1 MAAQT
6 AAFGFSTHSGW
17 AAMVVLGS
25 AASNPIVL
33 ARSRVE
39 LIDGHDPES
48 KQPYH
53 TVESLCIEEAT
64 GRLRGYLEVA
74 VGMACAAVETQ
85 CAVVKQRGYQVK
97 SVGII
102 ESAGRKEIEL
112 SSILKSHA
120 LIHAAEGD
128 HFRNALSA
136 AAQGLGLRV
145 CRVQARDLEDHAASQ
160 LRLPPKSMLDTV
172 NNLGRQ
178 VGPPWGADQKKA
190 ALLAW
195 TLLATPSRKQSTA
208 AAPVETSR

>member
-6 AAFGFSTHSGW
+6 AAFGFSAHSGW
-17 AAMVVLGS
+17 AAMIVLGS
-25 AASNPIVL
+25 AHGQPSVF

-39 LIDGHDPES
+39 LIDDHDPES

-53 TVESLCIEEAT
+53 ALEFSCVEEAT

-74 VGMACAAVETQ
+74 TAMAYAAIETQ
-85 CAVVKQRGYQVK
+85 YEAMTQRGYQVK
-97 SVGII
+97 FVGII
-102 ESAGRKEIEL
+102 ESAGRKESSL

-145 CRVQARDLEDHAASQ
+145 CRIRARDLEAHAVSQ
-160 LRLPPKSMLDTV
+160 LRLPLKGMLDTV

-195 TLLATPSRKQSTA
+195 TLLAASA
-208 AAPVETSR
+208 G

>member
-6 AAFGFSTHSGW
+6 AAFGFSAHSGW

-25 AASNPIVL
+25 AASNLSVL

-39 LIDGHDPES
+39 LIDDHDPES

-53 TVESLCIEEAT
+53 AVEFLCVEEAT

-74 VGMACAAVETQ
+74 TAMAGAAIEAQ
-85 CAVVKQRGYQVK
+85 YAAVKQRGYQVK

-102 ESAGRKEIEL
+102 ESAARKEISL

-145 CRVQARDLEDHAASQ
+145 RRVQARGLEDHAVSQ
-160 LRLPPKSMLDTV
+160 LHLPLKSMLDTV
-172 NNLGRQ
+172 NDLGRQ

-195 TLLATPSRKQSTA
+195 SLLAGRA
-208 AAPVETSR
+208 V

>member
-1 MAAQT
+1 MAAQS
-6 AAFGFSTHSGW
+6 AAFGFSAHSGW

-25 AASNPIVL
+25 AASNLSLL

-39 LIDGHDPES
+39 LFDDHDPES

-53 TVESLCIEEAT
+53 AVESLCVEEAA

-74 VGMACAAVETQ
+74 VGLAYAAIETQ
-85 CAVVKQRGYQVK
+85 REAVRQRGYQVK

-102 ESAGRKEIEL
+102 ESAGRKEGPL

-145 CRVQARDLEDHAASQ
+145 CRIPARDLEAHAVNQ
-160 LRLPPKSMLDTV
+160 LRLPLKGMLDTV

-195 TLLATPSRKQSTA
+195 TLLSDSAVKVRPS
-208 AAPVETSR
+208 P

>member
-1 MAAQT
+1 MASQT
-6 AAFGFSTHSGW
+6 AAFGFSAHSGW
-17 AAMVVLGS
+17 AAMVVLGG
-25 AASNPIVL
+25 APGDLNVL

-39 LIDGHDPES
+39 LIDDHDPES

-53 TVESLCIEEAT
+53 AVEFLCVEEAT

-74 VGMACAAVETQ
+74 LGLAHAAIETQYAAV
-85 CAVVKQRGYQVK
+85 KRRGYQVK

-102 ESAGRKEIEL
+102 ESSGRKEISL
-112 SSILKSHA
+112 SSVLKSHA

-145 CRVQARDLEDHAASQ
+145 IRIQARELEDHAVSQ
-160 LRLPPKSMLDTV
+160 LRLPRKRVLDTV
-172 NNLGRQ
+172 NDLGRQ

-195 TLLATPSRKQSTA
+195 TLLAKSA
-208 AAPVETSR
+208 V

>member
-1 MAAQT
+1 MAAQS
-6 AAFGFSTHSGW
+6 AAFGFSAHSGW

-25 AASNPIVL
+25 AASNLSVL
-33 ARSRVE
+33 ARARVE
-39 LIDGHDPES
+39 LIDDHDPES

-53 TVESLCIEEAT
+53 AVEFLCVEEAS

-74 VGMACAAVETQ
+74 TAMAHSAIETQ
-85 CAVVKQRGYQVK
+85 YAAVKQRGYQVK
-97 SVGII
+97 SVGIV
-102 ESAGRKEIEL
+102 ESSGRKEISL

-145 CRVQARDLEDHAASQ
+145 SRIQARGLEDHAVSH
-160 LRLPPKSMLDTV
+160 LRLPLKSMLDTV
-172 NNLGRQ
+172 SDLGRQ

-195 TLLATPSRKQSTA
+195 TLLAKS
-208 AAPVETSR
+208 

>member
-1 MAAQT
+1 MI
-6 AAFGFSTHSGW
+6 
-17 AAMVVLGS
+17 VLGS
-25 AASNPIVL
+25 AAGALRVL

-39 LIDGHDPES
+39 LIDDHDPES

-53 TVESLCIEEAT
+53 AVEFMCAEEAS

-74 VGMACAAVETQ
+74 VGLAYAAIENQ
-85 CAVVKQRGYQVK
+85 REAVRRRGYQVK

-102 ESAGRKEIEL
+102 ESAGRKEGSL

-145 CRVQARDLEDHAASQ
+145 SRIQARDLEDHAVRQ
-160 LRLPPKSMLDTV
+160 LRLPLKNMLDTV
-172 NNLGRQ
+172 NDLGRQ

-195 TLLATPSRKQSTA
+195 TLLAKSA
-208 AAPVETSR
+208 V

>member
-1 MAAQT
+1 MAAQS
-6 AAFGFSTHSGW
+6 AAFGFSAHSGW

-25 AASNPIVL
+25 AASNLSVL

-39 LIDGHDPES
+39 LIDDDPES

-53 TVESLCIEEAT
+53 AVESLCAEEASE
-64 GRLRGYLEVA
+64 RLSGYLEVA
-74 VGMACAAVETQ
+74 VGLAYAAIETQ
-85 CAVVKQRGYQVK
+85 REAVRRRGYQVK
-97 SVGII
+97 SVGIV
-102 ESAGRKEIEL
+102 ESAGSKEGSL

-145 CRVQARDLEDHAASQ
+145 SRIQARELEDHAVSQ
-160 LRLPPKSMLDTV
+160 LRLPLKSMLDTV
-172 NNLGRQ
+172 NDLGRQ

-195 TLLATPSRKQSTA
+195 TLLAKSA
-208 AAPVETSR
+208 V

>member
-6 AAFGFSTHSGW
+6 AAFGFSAHSGW
-17 AAMVVLGS
+17 AAMVVLGGS
-25 AASNPIVL
+25 AADLSVL

-39 LIDGHDPES
+39 LIDDHDLES

-53 TVESLCIEEAT
+53 AVEFLCVEEAS

-74 VGMACAAVETQ
+74 EGLAHAAIETQ
-85 CAVVKQRGYQVK
+85 REAVTQRGYQVK
-97 SVGII
+97 SIGII
-102 ESAGRKEIEL
+102 ESAGRKQGSL

-145 CRVQARDLEDHAASQ
+145 CRIQARALEDHAVSQ
-160 LRLPPKSMLDTV
+160 LRLPLKGVLDTV

-195 TLLATPSRKQSTA
+195 TLLRSST
-208 AAPVETSR
+208 S

>member
-6 AAFGFSTHSGW
+6 AAFGFFAHSGW
-17 AAMVVLGS
+17 AAMIVLGS
-25 AASNPIVL
+25 ARGQPSVL

-39 LIDGHDPES
+39 LIDDHDPES

-53 TVESLCIEEAT
+53 AVEFSCVEEAT
-64 GRLRGYLEVA
+64 GRLRRYLEVA
-74 VGMACAAVETQ
+74 TAMAHAAIETQ
-85 CAVVKQRGYQVK
+85 HEIMTQRGYQVK
-97 SVGII
+97 FAGII
-102 ESAGRKEIEL
+102 ESAGRKESSL
-112 SSILKSHA
+112 SSVLKSHA

-145 CRVQARDLEDHAASQ
+145 CRIRARDLEAHAVSQ
-160 LRLPPKSMLDTV
+160 LRLPLKGMLDTV
-172 NNLGRQ
+172 NDLGRQ

-195 TLLATPSRKQSTA
+195 TLLAGSA
-208 AAPVETSR
+208 L